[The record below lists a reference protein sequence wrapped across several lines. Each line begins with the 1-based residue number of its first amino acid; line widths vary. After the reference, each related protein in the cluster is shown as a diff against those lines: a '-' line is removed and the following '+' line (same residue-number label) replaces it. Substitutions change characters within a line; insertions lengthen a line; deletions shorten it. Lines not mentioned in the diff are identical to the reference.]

1 MKLEEV
7 FKASFLD
14 FQRDFE
20 PDEKQKDAFIEGF
33 KYGMNGI
40 ISYIIDNAKGGNQDG

>member
-7 FKASFLD
+7 FKAAYLD

-20 PDEKQKDAFIEGF
+20 PDAKQREAFIEGF
-33 KYGMNGI
+33 KYGINGV
-40 ISYIIDNAKGGNQDG
+40 ISYIIDHAKGGVKDA